1 MVISL
6 TGVETISDQLETE
19 GNVTLVTMQ
28 IFVVARAANI
38 LLQASQV
45 SMNHLLY
52 ETVHEMWHFD
62 KCRLRRACAA
72 SF

>member
-45 SMNHLLY
+45 SMNHLQY
-52 ETVHEMWHFD
+52 ETVHYISNNVAFD
-62 KCRLRRACAA
+62 KCRLR
-72 SF
+72 

>member
-38 LLQASQV
+38 L
-45 SMNHLLY
+45 
-52 ETVHEMWHFD
+52 
-62 KCRLRRACAA
+62 
-72 SF
+72 